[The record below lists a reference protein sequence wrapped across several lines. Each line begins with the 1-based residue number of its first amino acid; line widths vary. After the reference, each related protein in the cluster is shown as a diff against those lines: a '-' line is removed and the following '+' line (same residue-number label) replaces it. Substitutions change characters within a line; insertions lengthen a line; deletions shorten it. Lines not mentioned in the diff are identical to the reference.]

1 MKNIHKM
8 APDGTSLLAD
18 AGDTTPNSSAAPTP
32 IPPMEDSNSRGATA
46 AGTTTT
52 TMILSLSS
60 EENSSSTV
68 SSFNGAA
75 AQAGEGANGNHP
87 TVVKMEIGS
96 PTHHQ
101 HHQPQQLPPGV
112 KKLEPTVVGI
122 QLPQQP
128 NVSTDASS
136 PPLRQMPGLGS
147 GNGIGDDQQQQ
158 QQELVTM
165 SMEDISRF
173 AQPVNS
179 EPY

>member
-128 NVSTDASS
+128 NVSTGASS

-147 GNGIGDDQQQQ
+147 GHGSGDDQQQ